1 MTKQPK
7 LDALTSLRFF
17 AAAMIVIGHTHPLF
31 GSAGIAKNF
40 SLAQG
45 VSFFFVLS
53 GFILKYNYSQ
63 LKDWHEVKRFFV
75 ARFARIYPS
84 HIAAIAL
91 FLLLTGGLN
100 LGGLDKFQAV
110 FVGFLNLFL
119 LQSLV
124 PLKDVFLTYNGVAW
138 SISTE
143 FCFYLVFPLLIG
155 SFIGG
160 RIYKLMLL
168 IAVVFAFLCFA
179 VLWQVSA
186 DEGSTQ
192 FSLLGLLYVNPL
204 VRVIEFYIGVLACD
218 IFLKWQINFE
228 VKKTSNI
235 KSNVIEIFIVFLT
248 ILSLWLTPRLVSYLH
263 IGGEL
268 GVVLN
273 YYFTKS
279 GSALIF
285 ALLIMVFASNSGMFS
300 RFISGK
306 IFVLLGEVSFALYLV
321 HMSALIFFKNFIGR
335 HPDINIALQI
345 LLFWSISLLLAWA
358 LHKLVETPF
367 RKLILRFYDSRHNR

>member
-1 MTKQPK
+1 MNKQRK

-31 GSAGIAKNF
+31 GSAGIATNF

-53 GFILKYNYSQ
+53 GFILKYNYSK
-63 LKDWHEVKRFFV
+63 LGDWHEIKRFFV

-91 FLLLTGGLN
+91 LFLLTGGLN
-100 LGGLDKFQAV
+100 LGGLDKLQSV

-143 FCFYLVFPLLIG
+143 FWFYLFFPLLIS
-155 SFIGG
+155 SFIRGH
-160 RIYKLMLL
+160 IYKLVILL
-168 IAVVFAFLCFA
+168 SVVISFLCFA
-179 VLWQVSA
+179 VLWQISA

-192 FSLLGLLYVNPL
+192 FSLLGILYVNPL
-204 VRVIEFYIGVLACD
+204 VRIFEFYIGVLACEV
-218 IFLKWQINFE
+218 FLKMQLKFE
-228 VKKTSNI
+228 VEKSSQI
-235 KSNVIEIFIVFLT
+235 KFTIIEICVVVLT
-248 ILSLWLTPRLVSYLH
+248 ISSLWLTPRLVAYLH

-268 GVVLN
+268 GVILN

-279 GSALIF
+279 GSALAF
-285 ALLIMVFASNSGMFS
+285 ALLIVVFAFNFGVLS

-306 IFVLLGEVSFALYLV
+306 VFILLGEISFALYLV
-321 HMSALIFFKNFIGR
+321 HMSALIFFKSFIVS
-335 HPDINIALQI
+335 HPDISIALQV
-345 LLFWSISLLLAWA
+345 LLFWSMSLLLAWA
-358 LHKLVETPF
+358 LHKVVENPF
-367 RKLILRFYDSRHNR
+367 RKLILKFYDSRHGR